1 MADLEE
7 EAVWEPGIFQLELNT
22 VAMGG
27 PGGVSNRPAKQLANR
42 TAWLKEK
49 VDQAVDESIP
59 GLDERLEALEAGVT
73 RVRTVADVAELA
85 ALEAEAGEIA
95 LIGRSG
101 VYRYEPS
108 SVLPES
114 LPWVVES
121 AQGGRWEHALT
132 ESLQAILTA
141 GTFIDPGSQIHGLP
155 REIVWT
161 KTPARPAGGKLY
173 FQHDGPIPVG
183 WRLRVTIEETA
194 GSTGL
199 IGIEIRHGVEGG
211 SSALVVLAMMDG
223 TAGHTFGWTELVWTG
238 SKWVLVNRGGAAT

>member
-1 MADLEE
+1 MANLNEQDEWPL
-7 EAVWEPGIFQLELNT
+7 GIYQIELT
-22 VAMGG
+22 DPVEGG
-27 PGGVSNRPAKQLANR
+27 PDGISNVQAKQLANR
-42 TAWLKEK
+42 TVWLKDK
-49 VDQAVDESIP
+49 VDQVVDESIP
-59 GLDERLEALEAGVT
+59 DLDERLAALEAGVK

-132 ESLQAILTA
+132 ESLATVLTA

-161 KTPARPAGGKLY
+161 TTAARPAGGKLY
-173 FQHDGPIPVG
+173 FQHEGPIPVG

-211 SSALVVLAMMDG
+211 SSAAVRLAVMDG
-223 TAGHTFGWTELVWTG
+223 TAGHTFGWTEVVWTG
-238 SKWVLVNRGGAAT
+238 SKWVLVLRGGAGW